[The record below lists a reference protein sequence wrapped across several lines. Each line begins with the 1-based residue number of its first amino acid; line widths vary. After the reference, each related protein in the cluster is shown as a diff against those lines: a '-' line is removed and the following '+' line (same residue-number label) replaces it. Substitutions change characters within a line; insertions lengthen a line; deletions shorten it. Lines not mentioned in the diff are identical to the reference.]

1 MKIIVP
7 FFTVLALILIAYLG
21 AGSGNLQTLFGVII
35 PYVALIVFIFG
46 FINKIFYWA
55 RSPVPFRIPTTCGQ
69 QKSLPWIKQDKL
81 DNPSSLAGVLGRM
94 ALEVLLFRSLFRN
107 TKAELGAGG
116 SIAYGSAKW
125 LWLGGIVFHYSF
137 LVVILRHYR
146 FFIDPV
152 PSFVVLLENFDGFF
166 QIMLPTFYL
175 TSIGL
180 LAGASYLLLR
190 RFTAQM
196 KYISQP
202 ADYFPLFLIIS
213 IATTG
218 IWMRYIDRQDIVS
231 VKAVIQG
238 LVSFSPN
245 YEAMLAVGATF
256 YIHIFLVCV
265 LAMYFPFSKL
275 MHFGGVFLS
284 PTRNLASNNREIR
297 HINPWNPD
305 IKIRT
310 YEEYEE
316 DFRDKMKK
324 ASLPLEKE

>member
-21 AGSGNLQTLFGVII
+21 SGSTTLFGVII
-35 PYVALIVFIFG
+35 PYIALVVFVVG
-46 FINKIFYWA
+46 FCLKIIDWA
-55 RSPVPFRIPTTCGQ
+55 RSPVPFRIPTTAGQ
-69 QKSLPWIKQDKL
+69 GKSMPWIKQNKL
-81 DNPSSLAGVLGRM
+81 DCPSSTLGVLGRM
-94 ALEVLLFRSLFRN
+94 ALEILTFRSLFRN
-107 TKAELGAGG
+107 TKAELGSEG
-116 SIAYGSAKW
+116 SIAYGSNKW

-137 LVVILRHYR
+137 LIVILRHYR
-146 FFIDPV
+146 FFLEPV
-152 PSFVVLLENFDGFF
+152 PFFVVLLENFDGFF
-166 QIMLPTFYL
+166 QVLIPTFYL
-175 TSIGL
+175 TSLGL
-180 LAGASYLLLR
+180 VAGATYLLLR

-202 ADYFPLFLIIS
+202 ADYFPLFLILS

-218 IWMRYIDRQDIVS
+218 ILMRYIDRQDIVS
-231 VKAVIQG
+231 IKAVIQG
-238 LVSFSPN
+238 LVTFSPN
-245 YEAMLAVGATF
+245 YEAMSAAGVTF

-284 PTRNLASNNREIR
+284 PTRNLACNSREVR

-305 IKIRT
+305 VKIRT

-316 DFRDKMKK
+316 EFRDKMKK
-324 ASLPLEKE
+324 AGLPLEKE